1 MSLVITDVLCCRRMD
16 VVDVD
21 SIIPVVKLE
30 PEELSALDSCPS
42 SSNLAEEFIVHGDG
56 QASFS
61 LVN

>member
-1 MSLVITDVLCCRRMD
+1 MD